1 MDALCARFYILYE
14 TPSCCATHYVRIST
28 SHIYFYPDTRFISS
42 FIWGSFIYDFYLC
55 VYIYIYMSLFVCIF
69 YSVAG
74 HHGRTVWLNGP
85 PCINI
90 FEIKKI
96 NVPWTVKDRTR
107 GPALRSGFANG
118 HRVALVVHR
127 ARKSVPDSA
136 GEWPTFLPPP
146 LESCSGTVNGD
157 GSNCSHHKV
166 CDKIIHSQTST
177 VHPLKYGNG

>member
-1 MDALCARFYILYE
+1 MLCVHVSISYMKPHHVVQLIMFVFQLVIFIFIL
-14 TPSCCATHYVRIST
+14 TLV
-28 SHIYFYPDTRFISS
+28 FISS
-42 FIWGSFIYDFYLC
+42 FIWGSLIYDFYLC
-55 VYIYIYMSLFVCIF
+55 VCIYIYMSLFVCIF

-118 HRVALVVHR
+118 HRVALVGHR

-177 VHPLKYGNG
+177 VHPL